1 MLARRPPARG
11 AMLASSGVPV
21 ASAGPGAVHLARSA
35 KSPAAYAPHR
45 PEETVLHGLVREN
58 LESFLA
64 HARETYE
71 RPLPRYVEQALRG
84 YLRCGVFAHGF
95 LRFHCDECG
104 QDLLIAFSCKGRGL
118 CPSCG
123 APLSPRRLTGYR
135 TTSSRT
141 VLLHRDTAFRQNGSR
156 QRPVPG
162 A

>member
-1 MLARRPPARG
+1 MGWFERISNR
-11 AMLASSGVPV
+11 SS
-21 ASAGPGAVHLARSA
+21 
-35 KSPAAYAPHR
+35 
-45 PEETVLHGLVREN
+45 
-58 LESFLA
+58 LA

-84 YLRCGVFAHGF
+84 YLRCGVFAHGS

-104 QDLLIAFSCKGRGL
+104 QDLLVAFSCKGRSL

-141 VLLHRDTAFRQNGSR
+141 VLLYRDTAFRQNGSR
-156 QRPVPG
+156 QRPAPG
-162 A
+162 ATERCRSSCLAVIASRGTLNRVTLT